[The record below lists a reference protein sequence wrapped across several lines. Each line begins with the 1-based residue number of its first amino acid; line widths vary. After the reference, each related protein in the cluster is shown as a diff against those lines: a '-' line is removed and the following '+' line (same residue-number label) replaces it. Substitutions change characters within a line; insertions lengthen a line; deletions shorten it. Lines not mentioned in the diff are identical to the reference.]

1 MTPSVCSRSGSFY
14 HYCCYYID
22 DTYRHSGLPRNKCQ
36 NQVSNLTKA
45 TSPPLFSILNHY
57 ENTCLNLYQF
67 LTYYIKKLNNPN
79 ILHPPQDPPIKLGKR
94 DLIKKYL
101 LLRAAYIMRTC
112 YCYPLGILNFENS

>member
-1 MTPSVCSRSGSFY
+1 MSKPG
-14 HYCCYYID
+14 
-22 DTYRHSGLPRNKCQ
+22 
-36 NQVSNLTKA
+36 SNLTKA
-45 TSPPLFSILNHY
+45 ISPPLFSILNHY

-67 LTYYIKKLNNPN
+67 PTYYIKKLNNPN